1 MYDSKIL
8 VLDDDDDIRQEVC
21 EALELEGFSA
31 LGAANGT
38 ELRKMALEHDVALFI
53 LDLVLPGENGLA
65 IAKSIRDESDVGIII
80 VTGRSG
86 EADRVVGLELGA
98 DDYVTKPFSPREL
111 LARVKSVLR
120 RTSRLRQSAD
130 EVVAEVESELVRFD
144 GWVLDLNSRELIAP
158 DGSKLHLTTAE
169 FELLNAFT
177 GSPRRVLSRDY
188 LLDRVYGLDWVGYER
203 GIDGLVSRLR
213 RKIRSA
219 DPEFARSFVKSV
231 RGVGYMF
238 TSLVH
243 R

>member
-8 VLDDDDDIRQEVC
+8 VLDDDDDIREEVC

-31 LGAANGT
+31 LGAASGA
-38 ELRKMALEHDVALFI
+38 ELRKMVLEHDVALFI

-86 EADRVVGLELGA
+86 EADKVVGLELGA

-120 RTSRLRQSAD
+120 RTSRMHQPTD
-130 EVVAEVESELVRFD
+130 DTVPEVGSQVVRFD
-144 GWVLDLNSRELIAP
+144 GWELNLNTRELSAP
-158 DGSKLHLTTAE
+158 DGSNIHLTTAE
-169 FELLNAFT
+169 FKLLSTFS
-177 GSPRRVLSRDY
+177 GSPRRVLSRDF
-188 LLDRVYGLDWVGYER
+188 LLDRVYGMDWVGHDR

-213 RKIRSA
+213 SKMRSV
-219 DPEFARSFVKSV
+219 DPEFARTFIKSV
-231 RGVGYMF
+231 R
-238 TSLVH
+238 